1 MNNLSFEVQPSSDK
15 NLAFIV
21 RSTHPKK
28 QPQAKFY
35 CVALNEEDGRE
46 WKAQFEKILDGQKMF
61 MRALTSPIEY
71 QNNLKKSSSVEEKHR
86 KIQNNDDKYSDKSK
100 HK

>member
-1 MNNLSFEVQPSSDK
+1 MNNLSFEIQPSSNK

-28 QPQAKFY
+28 QPPAKFY
-35 CVALNEEDGRE
+35 CVALNEEEGRE
-46 WKAQFEKILDGQKMF
+46 WKTQFEKILDGQKMF

-71 QNNLKKSSSVEEKHR
+71 QNNLKKSSSLDEKYR
-86 KIQNNDDKYSDKSK
+86 KTNNDDKSSDRNKLK
-100 HK
+100 